1 VTLPTV
7 FRAKGNEAAVVFAA
21 CGIDAVPPQTRSG
34 RNKLLTAFTR
44 TKAWLRVS
52 GIGSPAEE
60 FSREMRTALDRF
72 PHMEFIISRLARLVR

>member
-7 FRAKGNEAAVVFAA
+7 FRAKGNEAAVVFA
-21 CGIDAVPPQTRSG
+21 CGINAVPPQTRSG
-34 RNKLLTAFTR
+34 RNKLFTAFTR

-72 PHMEFIISRLARLVR
+72 PHMEFTILRLATLVR